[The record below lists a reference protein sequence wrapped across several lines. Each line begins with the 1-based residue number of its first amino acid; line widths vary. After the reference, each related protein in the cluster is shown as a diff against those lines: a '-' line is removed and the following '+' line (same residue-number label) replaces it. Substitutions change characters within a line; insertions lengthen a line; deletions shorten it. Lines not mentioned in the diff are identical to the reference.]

1 MAAIVESSDEA
12 IIGKDLDGKVVS
24 WNAAAERMFGYTAEE
39 MIGQP
44 IARLQAPD
52 RPGEEGHIL
61 EEAKLGRTRHYE
73 TVRRRKDNRSV
84 AVSLVV
90 SPIRSTA
97 GEIVGVSSIA
107 QDITRRSWRTSNCKR
122 AGLGLPPL
130 SVRRWM
136 PSSAWTPSSASLF
149 STRRPKAAAHPTA
162 PRPRPAEVRHGP
174 GKGKVH
180 ADLGQIRKA
189 IGHGLDSAAELNHS
203 ANRHQ
208 HSYVPQPADEQ
219 IRTSPP
225 EYQCPNGDA

>member
-1 MAAIVESSDEA
+1 MTGDSRRLPGRAGPA
-12 IIGKDLDGKVVS
+12 
-24 WNAAAERMFGYTAEE
+24 
-39 MIGQP
+39 QP
-44 IARLQAPD
+44 RRD
-52 RPGEEGHIL
+52 RG
-61 EEAKLGRTRHYE
+61 
-73 TVRRRKDNRSV
+73 RRRLARVRIDLQRLLKTEHGFRDAALVGQREAQEVVPHCLPWKTGHHVLAHGLAV
-84 AVSLVV
+84 APEGCLT
-90 SPIRSTA
+90 PGAPRQH
-97 GEIVGVSSIA
+97 G
-107 QDITRRSWRTSNCKR
+107 QCQHRR
-122 AGLGLPPL
+122 
-130 SVRRWM
+130 
-136 PSSAWTPSSASLF
+136 
-149 STRRPKAAAHPTA
+149 AAAHPTT